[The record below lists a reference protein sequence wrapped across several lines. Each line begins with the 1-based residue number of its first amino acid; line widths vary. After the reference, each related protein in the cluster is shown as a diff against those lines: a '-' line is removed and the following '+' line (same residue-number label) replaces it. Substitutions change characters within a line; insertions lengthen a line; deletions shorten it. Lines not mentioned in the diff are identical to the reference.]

1 MFTHAGRC
9 VRSPLRRWGSGT
21 EEAMALGLASS
32 PGVEVRRRGPGLA
45 RVPRRLG

>member
-21 EEAMALGLASS
+21 EEAMALGWPALRELRSGAGD
-32 PGVEVRRRGPGLA
+32 PA
-45 RVPRRLG
+45 